1 MYSFTLPQAAI
12 DSEILVINDL
22 RKLIGLS
29 VEPHLAS
36 DLEIRVRNKNDSQ
49 IIVLYTYMALWKVR
63 MPKVSKEAF

>member
-29 VEPHLAS
+29 EEPHLAS

-49 IIVLYTYMALWKVR
+49 IIVLYTYMELWKVR